1 MRSPRRASWRSRS
14 AARRVASSA
23 SLWTPSWR
31 RFAGWTSSARSP
43 ADGRLA
49 AGAAS
54 QTCLRRHPVL
64 TSRKSGRCP
73 LFYFR
78 VIGDAGRREA
88 ARDRGCRA
96 ARAARSRAHA
106 RRPGVAA
113 APTPGRA
120 ALVRGQAG
128 GRRHP
133 RLPAGEPPGGRRA
146 RRVRV
151 DRGGV
156 RSRGLVAGAGSAA
169 PNGSGVSLGG
179 RQACALLAHRWA
191 GSAGPTARH
200 RRRAGRPRTG
210 RWHGGEAGSGERH
223 EGPAGRRGALE
234 QTVAGQMNRELIMII
249 EQLGREKGI
258 DKEVLF
264 EALETALLSASR
276 KSLGPGDNVRIHI
289 DRKTGDFRIY
299 QRKQVV
305 EEVTDPETQIA
316 LADAK
321 ALNPEAEL
329 GVELELLQDRPLQD
343 LGRIAAQTAK
353 QVILQK
359 VRDAEREGIYSEFVG
374 KEGQILRGVV
384 HRIEKRNVIL
394 EVGKAEAILPER
406 EQIPG
411 ERYNPG
417 DRVRAYVLEVR
428 RTAKGPQISLS
439 RTHPGYL
446 TRLFETEIPEIQEGI
461 VIVKATARE
470 GGERATVAVS
480 PTKRDVDPI
489 GPCVGLRGTRIQVIS
504 RELRGEKIDIIEWSN
519 APASFVARALS
530 PAKVSSVTIAEEPA
544 EGGEAHGETHMAA
557 LVVVPDNQLSL
568 AIGKK
573 GQNAR
578 LAAQLTG
585 MRIDIKSEGE
595 VEAERA
601 EAEHAE
607 AARAALSTLPR

>member
-1 MRSPRRASWRSRS
+1 
-14 AARRVASSA
+14 
-23 SLWTPSWR
+23 
-31 RFAGWTSSARSP
+31 
-43 ADGRLA
+43 
-49 AGAAS
+49 
-54 QTCLRRHPVL
+54 
-64 TSRKSGRCP
+64 
-73 LFYFR
+73 
-78 VIGDAGRREA
+78 
-88 ARDRGCRA
+88 
-96 ARAARSRAHA
+96 
-106 RRPGVAA
+106 
-113 APTPGRA
+113 
-120 ALVRGQAG
+120 
-128 GRRHP
+128 
-133 RLPAGEPPGGRRA
+133 
-146 RRVRV
+146 
-151 DRGGV
+151 
-156 RSRGLVAGAGSAA
+156 
-169 PNGSGVSLGG
+169 
-179 RQACALLAHRWA
+179 
-191 GSAGPTARH
+191 
-200 RRRAGRPRTG
+200 
-210 RWHGGEAGSGERH
+210 
-223 EGPAGRRGALE
+223 
-234 QTVAGQMNRELIMII
+234 MNRELIMII

-305 EEVTDPETQIA
+305 EEVEDPETQIA
-316 LADAK
+316 LTEAK
-321 ALNPEAEL
+321 ALNPEAEV
-329 GVELELLQDRPLQD
+329 GVDLELLQDRPLQD

-394 EVGKAEAILPER
+394 EIGKAEAILPER

-417 DRVRAYVLEVR
+417 DRVRAFVLEVR

-446 TRLFETEIPEIQEGI
+446 ARLFETEIPEIQEGI

-470 GGERATVAVS
+470 AGERAKVAVAS
-480 PTKRDVDPI
+480 TKRDVDPI
-489 GPCVGLRGTRIQVIS
+489 GACVGLRGTRIQVIS

-519 APASFVARALS
+519 DPASFVARALS
-530 PAKVSSVTIAEEPA
+530 PAKVSSVTIAEQEDP
-544 EGGEAHGETHMAA
+544 EGGEPQTAA
-557 LVVVPDNQLSL
+557 LVTVPDNQLSL

-578 LAAQLTG
+578 LAAKLTG
-585 MRIDIKSEGE
+585 MRIDIKSESE

-601 EAEHAE
+601 EAEDAE
-607 AARAALSTLPR
+607 AGRAALGTLPGVTPDALAALVAAGLASPRSVAAAGRERIAEVTGLPDAAEAMLEAAQAWVAARAPQPDETAKDETTPKGDEDAAVAEPEHPPATA